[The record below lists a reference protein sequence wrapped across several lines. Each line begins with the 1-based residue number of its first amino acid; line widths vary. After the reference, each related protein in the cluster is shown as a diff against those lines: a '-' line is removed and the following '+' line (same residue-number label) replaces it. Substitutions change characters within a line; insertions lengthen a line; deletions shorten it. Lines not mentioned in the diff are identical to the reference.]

1 MISRLTE
8 YMPLRFLVFGFL
20 LFISSL
26 LVQNQLEL
34 LTTFRKISWIGWL
47 IEPILLTFVM
57 YVIYQ
62 ISARAIFSAVVVM
75 MLYFGLVFLNEQKI
89 SELEIPLVPADFIY
103 AKQLFYLNYSPA
115 YFFIATGILLLFTS
129 LLVGAYKL
137 DKPSPLSIKT
147 RWQAVVITSGLVVLV
162 VASQNQIAW
171 WVNST
176 HNKVNR
182 PNLMVESESLGVLT
196 FLSKKYLIKQD
207 TIQPP
212 NYTKAAVRGLIN
224 KYLVVDDATQL
235 KATEKPN
242 VIIFLIEAFSDPLEN
257 GYALTE
263 DPIPVFRSLSQSHPS
278 GHVLSPVV
286 GGRSANAEFEL
297 LTGLSMRFIPK
308 GSIPFID
315 LLHRPIV
322 SMAAIFKRSGYQT
335 HALHVAS
342 LSFFNYNNAYPN
354 LGFDHVQTL
363 MNQRPISYDP
373 AGRYPNESSL
383 VDEIISLTKSAQPQ
397 FIHAF
402 PNSTHGPYDYDIEAQ
417 IAWLEKT
424 NSPDAK
430 EDKII
435 TYINALNEADKAIG
449 KLIQHFDSGDEKT
462 MILVLGDHMPG
473 LIPYRL
479 KKTSTDFLAKYS
491 YKNELMYPA
500 VGLKKQNI
508 KGMIEAFNQKDAVQY
523 HLSNHLTPYVLWSNF
538 PLKNSFSEDISM
550 NLLHLKLMEVLNSQ
564 EPFFQITKAIH
575 QRYGMYSAVI
585 NENNRMVFAAS
596 ANELQADYELIQ
608 YDILYG
614 KNYYHQIVSELNLD
628 ML

>member
-8 YMPLRFLVFGFL
+8 YMPVRFLVFGFL

-26 LVQNQLEL
+26 LIQNQFEL
-34 LTTFRKISWIGWL
+34 SISFRKISWIGWL
-47 IEPILLTFVM
+47 LEPLLLTFVM
-57 YVIYQ
+57 YVIYRV
-62 ISARAIFSAVVVM
+62 SARVIFSAVVVT
-75 MLYFGLVFLNEQKI
+75 MLYFCLVFLNEQKI
-89 SELEIPLVPADFIY
+89 TALEIPLVPADFIY
-103 AKQLFYLNYSPA
+103 AKQLFYLNYSAA
-115 YFFIATGILLLFTS
+115 YFVIAAGVLLLFIAF
-129 LLVGAYKL
+129 LVGAYKL

-162 VASQNQIAW
+162 MASQKQIAW

-182 PNLMVESESLGVLT
+182 PNLMVESESLGVLA
-196 FLSKKYLIKQD
+196 FLSKKYLIKQ
-207 TIQPP
+207 TTSQPP
-212 NYTKAAVRGLIN
+212 NYSEATIQRLIK
-224 KYLVVDDATQL
+224 KYQVAEPAIQVAD
-235 KATEKPN
+235 TEKPN
-242 VIIFLIEAFSDPLEN
+242 VIIFLIEAFADPLEN
-257 GYALTE
+257 GYFLTE

-315 LLHRPIV
+315 LLHRPMV
-322 SMAAIFKRSGYQT
+322 SIAAVFKRSGYQT

-383 VDEIISLTKSAQPQ
+383 VDEIISLTKSTQPQ

-402 PNSTHGPYDYDIEAQ
+402 PNSTHGPYDYDTETE

-449 KLIQHFDSGDEKT
+449 KLIQHFESGDEKT
-462 MILVLGDHMPG
+462 IILVLGDHLPG

-479 KKTSTDFLAKYS
+479 KKTSTDFLAKYPD
-491 YKNELMYPA
+491 KNELMYPA
-500 VGLKKQNI
+500 AGLKKQHI
-508 KGMIEAFNQKDAVQY
+508 KGMIEAFNQKDAVLY

-538 PLKNSFSEDISM
+538 PLKNSFSGDISM
-550 NLLHLKLMEVLNSQ
+550 NLLHLKLMEVVDSQ

-614 KNYYHQIVSELNLD
+614 KNYYHQIVSEFNLD
-628 ML
+628 VL